1 MPRRRRRLKPILAI
15 LSLVVFLALGLSVR
29 VFKGPYQDTTG
40 LLTPV
45 IPVSVTQRPGC
56 LEVGHVPRGSTLAEV
71 LEDEG
76 VRPEEARAW
85 VGRLGS
91 LFDLRRVR
99 SEHQYR
105 ILSHE
110 DGSLMRLEYQ
120 PDDSGYFVVEADSA
134 DNLKAW
140 RETEP
145 FDRRYRK
152 VSGSVNGSLYASM
165 VKHGLDAGLV
175 ATFCDVFS
183 YDVDFATETRNGDTF
198 ECLVE
203 ERLRDGRPFGTMR
216 LLSGQYT
223 NGGDAVQAYWYEPK
237 NGQGGWYRADGQALK
252 RAYLKSPLNY
262 TRISSGFTHNR
273 LHPIFKTVRPH
284 LGVDYAAPTGTPVVS
299 VADGTVK
306 SAGWVNGYGKLVVVR
321 HANGVETYYAHL
333 SNYGRGMRAG
343 ASVNQNQVVGYV
355 GQTGHATG
363 PHLDFR
369 VAVNGKFVN
378 PLTFKS
384 TGGEPLPTNQLAQF
398 RRATEAYR
406 DVMARLDGD
415 DESLPEAEFAA
426 LVTAAVTPF
435 LDTPDARR

>member
-15 LSLVVFLALGLSVR
+15 FSLFAFLGLGLSVR
-29 VFKGPYQDTTG
+29 IFRGPYKDTSG

-45 IPVSVTQRPGC
+45 IPVAVTQRPGC
-56 LEVGHVPRGSTLAEV
+56 LEVGNVPRGSTLAEV

-76 VRPEEARAW
+76 VRPEEAREW

-99 SEHQYR
+99 TEHQYR

-110 DGSLMRLEYQ
+110 DGSLMRLEFQ
-120 PDDSGYFVVEADSA
+120 PDDSGFYVVEADSTGTQL
-134 DNLKAW
+134 NAW
-140 RETEP
+140 HENEP

-152 VSGSVNGSLYASM
+152 VGGKVSGSLYTSM
-165 VKHGLDAGLV
+165 VKQGLDAGLV
-175 ATFCDVFS
+175 STFCDVFS
-183 YDVDFATETRNGDTF
+183 YDVDFATETKDGDTF

-216 LLSGQYT
+216 LLSGQYK
-223 NGGDAVQAYWYEPK
+223 NGPEVVQAYWYEPSAGK
-237 NGQGGWYRADGQALK
+237 GGWYRADGQALK

-262 TRISSGFTHNR
+262 TRISSGFTQNR

-284 LGVDYAAPTGTPVVS
+284 LGVDYAAPTGTPVVA
-299 VADGTVK
+299 VADGSVE
-306 SAGWVNGYGKLVVVR
+306 SVGWVNGYGKLVVVR

-333 SNYGRGMRAG
+333 SNYGRGLKAG
-343 ASVNQNQVVGYV
+343 ASVNQNQVIGYV

-369 VAVNGKFVN
+369 VAVNGRFVN
-378 PLTFKS
+378 PLTFK
-384 TGGEPLPTNQLAQF
+384 
-398 RRATEAYR
+398 
-406 DVMARLDGD
+406 
-415 DESLPEAEFAA
+415 
-426 LVTAAVTPF
+426 
-435 LDTPDARR
+435 